1 MNIFTVLLTQP
12 LTNGLALSYR
22 LLGGNMGLAIIGFS
36 LFLRAALN
44 PLTKPY
50 MNSMAKMKE
59 FTPELNKIKAK
70 HKNDKTKL
78 MQAQAEFYKQKG
90 INPGAGCLP
99 YLLQIIVL
107 IALFNVFTRVLAS
120 NGELVIKFNSLLYE
134 PLKFPLGTQ
143 INTHFLYLDVTKPD
157 ILRLSILPFA
167 IPGPLVIMAAVI
179 QLISA
184 KITMPYVKAEK
195 KIAKATPEAGDDFQ
209 VAMQSS
215 MIYTFPLMTL
225 FIGMQFP
232 SGLALYWLIFSLS
245 QAYTQ
250 YRSSGWGGATPW
262 LKKVGLLK

>member
-1 MNIFTVLLTQP
+1 
-12 LTNGLALSYR
+12 
-22 LLGGNMGLAIIGFS
+22 
-36 LFLRAALN
+36 
-44 PLTKPY
+44 